1 MNKKA
6 IAMEMIGWIIFI
18 SVCFILI
25 TGLIYQTFSKA
36 QNKAASITCR
46 ASVALREKSTVGI
59 DVVGINIEKKLTPLL
74 CKTVDKKV
82 PKEGRDKD
90 VALKEFSDLIAGC
103 WWQFLEGTS
112 KNTFGLAGAWDY
124 AATDKCFVCYTASMS
139 TSFTGQELRDFVDSK
154 PYKIDG
160 GSDSCTID
168 GRGKCEI
175 GDSCSQGFIYEG
187 GSCESEKVCCVTDNI
202 CDDKGGVCK
211 GSCDSDFS
219 IEYPLWKCGD
229 EKCCLNPDNMITYA
243 NYVQSNNGEG
253 YIAIDT
259 NMNFD
264 RRRNYAI
271 TYVAESETIS
281 AVDQFVADYL
291 NLGNI
296 KKHRVLVSTLDE
308 VTDDDKCVVQRGT
321 GGE

>member
-112 KNTFGLAGAWDY
+112 KNTFGKYDILFAEE
-124 AATDKCFVCYTASMS
+124 KCFVCYSVS
-139 TSFTGQELRDFVDSK
+139 LQSDFKGQELRDFLDSS
-154 PYKIDG
+154 PHIIDD
-160 GSDSCTID
+160 GSDHCTID
-168 GRGKCEI
+168 GRGECKT
-175 GDSCSQGFIYEG
+175 GNSCSEGLVYEG
-187 GSCESEKVCCVTDNI
+187 GNCDSGEVCCMTDSI
-202 CDDKGGVCK
+202 CDDKGGECK
-211 GSCDSDFS
+211 DSCGSKESY
-219 IEYPLWKCGD
+219 YPLWDCGD
-229 EKCCLNPDNMITYA
+229 QKCCLNPDNMVTYT
-243 NYVQSNNGEG
+243 NYVQKYNGDG
-253 YIAIDT
+253 YIAINN

-271 TYVAESETIS
+271 TYVAE
-281 AVDQFVADYL
+281 ADAITGAGAWWADVWQP
-291 NLGNI
+291 N
-296 KKHRVLVSTLDE
+296 KHRILVTTLSDVSNNCLVLT
-308 VTDDDKCVVQRGT
+308 GT